1 MSGAKTS
8 MGFLGNRHALVLSL
22 ALVAQALVFYAF
34 SRAED
39 VPTPHPLSE
48 VPAQFGSWKVASEGV
63 IEQEVRDVLRAD
75 DIVSRVYAQSGSGRV
90 ASLFVAYFKSQ
101 RTGQAPHSPKNCLPG
116 SGWMPSTSE
125 TMRIP
130 IAGRAAPIQV
140 NRYIVS
146 KGDDKSVVIYWY
158 QTRDRVI
165 ASEFEAKFY
174 LVVDS
179 IRYHRSDTA
188 LVRVVTPVR
197 NDDEAGATQA
207 AIEFVQAFFTPLRQ
221 FLPS

>member
-1 MSGAKTS
+1 VSRANMG
-8 MGFLGNRHALVLSL
+8 MGFVGKRHALVLSL
-22 ALVAQALVFYAF
+22 ALLTQALVFYAF
-34 SRAED
+34 SGAE
-39 VPTPHPLSE
+39 E
-48 VPAQFGSWKVASEGV
+48 VPAPRPLREAPARFGDWTMATEGV
-63 IEQEVRDVLRAD
+63 VEQEVRDVLRAD
-75 DIVSRVYAQSGSGRV
+75 DVVSRVYAQSGSGRA

-116 SGWMPSTSE
+116 SGWVPSSSDA
-125 TMRIP
+125 MRIP
-130 IAGRAAPIQV
+130 IAGRAEPIQV

-146 KGDDKSVVIYWY
+146 KGDEKSVVIYWY

-174 LVVDS
+174 LVINS

-197 NDDEAGATQA
+197 DDDEAGATKA
-207 AIEFVQAFFTPLRQ
+207 AVEFVQSFFTPLRQ

>member
-1 MSGAKTS
+1 
-8 MGFLGNRHALVLSL
+8 MGFLGSRHALVLSL

-34 SRAED
+34 SSTENVPAPRPLAEA
-39 VPTPHPLSE
+39 
-48 VPAQFGSWKVASEGV
+48 PAQFGDWTVASEGV
-63 IEQEVRDVLRAD
+63 IEQEVRDILRAD
-75 DIVSRVYAQSGSGRV
+75 DIVSRIYAQGGSGRI

-116 SGWMPSTSE
+116 AGWVPSDSE
-125 TMRIP
+125 AMRIP
-130 IAGRAAPIQV
+130 IAGRAEPIQV

-146 KGDDKSVVIYWY
+146 RGEEKSVVIYWY

-165 ASEFEAKFY
+165 ASEYEAKFY
-174 LVVDS
+174 LVLDS

-197 NDDEAGATQA
+197 NDDEAGAIKA
-207 AIEFVQAFFTPLRQ
+207 AVEFVQSFFTPLHQ

>member
-1 MSGAKTS
+1 MR
-8 MGFLGNRHALVLSL
+8 FLGNRYALVLSL
-22 ALVAQALVFYAF
+22 VLVAQALVFYAF
-34 SRAED
+34 SGMEN
-39 VPTPHPLSE
+39 VPTPRPLRE
-48 VPAQFGSWKVASEGV
+48 APAQFGNWTMASEGV

-75 DIVSRVYAQSGSGRV
+75 DIVSRIYAQSGSGRV

-116 SGWMPSTSE
+116 AGWVPSASE
-125 TMRIP
+125 AVRIP
-130 IAGRAAPIQV
+130 VAGRAEPIQV

-146 KGDDKSVVIYWY
+146 KGDEKSVVIYWY

-165 ASEFEAKFY
+165 ASEYEAKFY
-174 LVVDS
+174 LVADS

-197 NDDEAGATQA
+197 NNDEEGATNA
-207 AIEFVQAFFTPLRQ
+207 AVEFVQSFFAPLRQ

>member
-1 MSGAKTS
+1 MR
-8 MGFLGNRHALVLSL
+8 FLGSRHALAVSL

-34 SRAED
+34 SGVEN
-39 VPTPHPLSE
+39 VPATRPLRE
-48 VPAQFGSWKVASEGV
+48 APAQFGDWTMASEGV

-75 DIVSRVYAQSGSGRV
+75 DIVSRVYAQSGSGRL

-116 SGWMPSTSE
+116 AGWMPSTSE
-125 TMRIP
+125 AMRIP
-130 IAGRAAPIQV
+130 IVGRAAPIQV

-146 KGDDKSVVIYWY
+146 RGEEKSVVIYWY

-165 ASEFEAKFY
+165 ASEYEAKFY

-179 IRYHRSDTA
+179 IRYRRSDTA

-197 NDDEAGATQA
+197 NDDEAGATNA
-207 AIEFVQAFFTPLRQ
+207 AVEFVQSFFTPLRQ